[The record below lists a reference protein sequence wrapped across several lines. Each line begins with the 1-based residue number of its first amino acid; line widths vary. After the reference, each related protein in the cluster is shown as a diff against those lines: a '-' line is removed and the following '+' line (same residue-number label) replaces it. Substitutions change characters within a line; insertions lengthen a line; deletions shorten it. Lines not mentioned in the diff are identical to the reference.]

1 VSGYSCHGTLDPL
14 YSRPQTREGLV
25 KKPHC
30 TPARAPSYCRA
41 GKLAILE
48 MAIDASDTPDIAAS
62 VKKKKS
68 AKLPQKLVYND
79 DSESPEEKL
88 AKHHV
93 TDNRMLRRSP
103 SLELEDWPSR

>member
-1 VSGYSCHGTLDPL
+1 
-14 YSRPQTREGLV
+14 
-25 KKPHC
+25 
-30 TPARAPSYCRA
+30 
-41 GKLAILE
+41 

-88 AKHHV
+88 AKRHV

-103 SLELEDWPSR
+103 SLELEDWPSG